1 MQPEPAYSFAT
12 SPSGVTTM
20 NMTGFLQNQNRMNR
34 ECVTKGPGSRAY
46 FTNNFTSINAPL
58 LPSMYNNFNGNER
71 NRALMK
77 NNAER
82 NFKSNKAMHD
92 MTRVLSDGGF
102 ICIPGSKRP
111 TTAVVG
117 PSLTQAHGLGR
128 RRMASNSI
136 LNANARN
143 RSSNRRFMYNKES
156 Y

>member
-1 MQPEPAYSFAT
+1 
-12 SPSGVTTM
+12 
-20 NMTGFLQNQNRMNR
+20 
-34 ECVTKGPGSRAY
+34 
-46 FTNNFTSINAPL
+46 
-58 LPSMYNNFNGNER
+58 
-71 NRALMK
+71 MK

-156 Y
+156 YQTNGALSRVTSTVKAEMEGRANNMVRTSLMNQEGETREQSPTGMLDQNFIVDGADVAGNLTHIANDS